1 MALIKAPN
9 GVNPIQGSRLIFL
22 LVAKEEAVAFASAK
36 SPCQEKNRKFFIC
49 IQSLIEIRIRCRGAA
64 SILRLESMVGS
75 HDSSFCYFQRW
86 ISSSIKTVPGI
97 VDLPFEFVPAFQMT
111 FPANHYFKPAALFY
125 TRTDIFQ
132 RKLLLEE
139 CPHK

>member
-1 MALIKAPN
+1 MSGFLRKAAN

-22 LVAKEEAVAFASAK
+22 LVAREEAAAFASAK
-36 SPCQEKNRKFFIC
+36 KPLSGKESEIFC
-49 IQSLIEIRIRCRGAA
+49 IQSLIGIRIRYRGAA

-97 VDLPFEFVPAFQMT
+97 VDLPFEFVPAFQMPV
-111 FPANHYFKPAALFY
+111 PANHYFKPAALFY
-125 TRTDIFQ
+125 T
-132 RKLLLEE
+132 
-139 CPHK
+139 